1 MVGRTPQ
8 RQIFADGLRAI
19 RDDTIS
25 QEQFV
30 VLLSAVDDA
39 LVDPATRLDGDERA
53 TVALILLWLDAVVQP
68 DDTTALRESTS
79 RLSRLFEDPALPEDI
94 GVKLAAR
101 LSFRASALG
110 LRDLS
115 SVAATRALELQRKLV
130 DADPD
135 RYPGDLA
142 ELLLDISTSFNDAG
156 RPQEALAP
164 AEEATSIRRRLVAEN
179 LEGELANLAISL
191 SNMTS
196 VLLALRR
203 QHKALASAEE
213 CVSIRR
219 GLAGSDGATEL
230 SALARGLANL
240 AVVLGELGRAPEAIA
255 PSEEA
260 AQIRRSLVMRNA
272 ESELP
277 SLARS
282 LTILAD
288 TLGEVGRA
296 HEGVIHSEEAVMI
309 GRWLTGAHARL
320 AHLSDLAVSL
330 HTFANQLAR
339 VGRREE
345 ALDVAREAYDLMSE
359 LARDSPRPDAYLP
372 ELASSKNQ
380 LSVRL
385 AEAGLA
391 DDALE
396 AAEGTLEM
404 RRQLAAADRA
414 YLPALAISLNN
425 VANRRAA
432 VGRASQALAA
442 GEEALAIRESL
453 VEESRG
459 DLPVLAH
466 SLNNISVQLAELGRR
481 EDALAPAEEAVSI
494 YLELKSRH
502 PSSYLPD
509 LAMSLSN
516 LANRLAELGRGD
528 EAVVRAREAAKVYRG
543 LDQASTGAFLPHLAA
558 ALNNLANWLAGAD
571 RGEESLVPAE
581 EAVAIYRSLGDSA
594 PAAFL
599 GDLAISLNSL
609 SVRLAERQFSEDAL
623 RSAREAESIY
633 RSLAQAR
640 PAAELPGLAMSLNN
654 LAVRLAEHQ
663 EVDEALAAA
672 REAVTIYRVLAHDTP
687 AHVTDLALSLNN
699 LATTLEAAGHTDDA
713 LAASLEAAQLP
724 VGLRER
730 ARSLRRLLLLP
741 AAQRSPS
748 AGPILVQALAELVDT
763 AAAEV
768 LQVGTAQD
776 RRRLADETAW
786 LVSAGAVFLA
796 TEAEPSRAA
805 RAVELLDSMLAL
817 EARLVAAIHDREFR
831 RLAVTHPELAT
842 RLQQAVT
849 RRMSDFAGVYEHAAT
864 ADRPVPRLDTVK
876 AVLAEIRL
884 EPAFSRFLA
893 ARTTDEIASG
903 LHGQPAAWV
912 VFGPSAGAIVTL
924 DPTGRAEARRLL
936 PTSDDLVDLLD
947 ATLEPSSTSDTYLA
961 LRRFVDEQIA
971 PELSAL
977 ARSDAL
983 AVVVP
988 VGLAAWLPI
997 QSRLEDIGSHV
1008 EVRPVL
1014 SMPSNAAA
1022 AGGGPLVVHSDGRP
1036 GIDQPLEGALAET
1049 RAVAQLLGVAACTD
1063 PDATP
1068 DLVLTRLHDSP
1079 VIHLACHGAFDTD
1092 PWRTRLRLGEAELT
1106 VGMLSELLAT
1116 EDRSPLFV
1124 GLNACETARTETLA
1138 PEQALGFPVVFLSNG
1153 VRAVLVTLWPVT
1165 DDLAREIAVQ
1175 FYSLWRSG
1183 GTAGEAFATA
1193 IVTHRLQ
1200 WPESVTVDAYC
1211 LYGDRSLAFPRG
1223 GAATDDVAARL
1234 E

>member
-1 MVGRTPQ
+1 MGGQTP
-8 RQIFADGLRAI
+8 RRKVFADGLKAI

-25 QEQFV
+25 PEQFV
-30 VLLSAVDDA
+30 ALLTAVDDA
-39 LVDPATRLDGDERA
+39 LVDPATRLDGSKRV
-53 TVALILLWLDAVVQP
+53 TVALILLWLDAVVQR
-68 DDTTALRESTS
+68 DDTAGLRESMS
-79 RLSRLFEDPALPEDI
+79 RLSRLFEDSTLPEDI

-115 SVAATRALELQRKLV
+115 SVAAVRALELQRKLV

-142 ELLLDISTSFNDAG
+142 ELLLDISTSFNGAG
-156 RPQEALAP
+156 RSREALAP
-164 AEEATSIRRRLVAEN
+164 AEAATSIRRRLVAEN
-179 LEGELANLAISL
+179 VEGELANLAISL

-203 QHKALASAEE
+203 KHEALASAEE

-219 GLAGSDGATEL
+219 ELAGNDGATEL

-255 PSEEA
+255 PSDEA
-260 AQIRRSLVMRNA
+260 EQIRGSLVMRNG

-296 HEGVIHSEEAVMI
+296 PEGVTHGEEAVMI
-309 GRWLTGAHARL
+309 GRWLTGGHDRQ

-330 HTFANQLAR
+330 HTLANQVAR

-345 ALDVAREAYDLMSE
+345 ALDVAREAYGRMTE

-372 ELASSKNQ
+372 ELASSRNQ

-391 DDALE
+391 DEALE
-396 AAEGTLEM
+396 AAEQALEM
-404 RRQLAAADRA
+404 RRRLAAGDGAH
-414 YLPALAISLNN
+414 LPALAISLSN

-432 VGRASQALAA
+432 VGGASQALAA
-442 GEEALAIRESL
+442 GEEALAIREAL
-453 VEESRG
+453 VEENRG
-459 DLPVLAH
+459 DRSALAH
-466 SLNNISVQLAELGRR
+466 SLNNVSVQLAELGRR

-494 YLELKSRH
+494 YLDLKSRH

-509 LAMSLSN
+509 LAMSLNN

-528 EAVVRAREAAKVYRG
+528 EAVVRAREAAKIYRG
-543 LDQASTGAFLPHLAA
+543 LDQASPGAFLAHLAA

-571 RGEESLVPAE
+571 KSEESVVPAK
-581 EAVAIYRSLGDSA
+581 EAVAIYRSLADSA

-599 GDLAISLNSL
+599 ADLAISLNSL
-609 SVRLAERQFSEDAL
+609 SVRLAEQRFSEDAL
-623 RSAREAESIY
+623 RSAREAECIY
-633 RSLAQAR
+633 RALAEAR

-654 LAVRLAEHQ
+654 LAVRLAERQ
-663 EVDEALAAA
+663 EVDEALTAA
-672 REAVTIYRVLAHDTP
+672 REAVAIYRGLARDAP
-687 AHVTDLALSLNN
+687 ARVTDLALSLNN
-699 LATTLEAAGHTDDA
+699 LATTLEAAGRTDDA
-713 LAASLEAAQLP
+713 IAASLEVAQLP

-730 ARSLRRLLLLP
+730 ARALRRLLLLP
-741 AAQRSPS
+741 ATQRCPG
-748 AGPILVQALAELVDT
+748 AEPILVQALGELVD
-763 AAAEV
+763 AAAVEL
-768 LQVGTAQD
+768 LQVGTARD

-796 TEAEPSRAA
+796 IEAEPSRAA

-831 RLAVTHPELAT
+831 RLAVAHPALAT

-849 RRMSDFAGVYEHAAT
+849 RRVSDLAGAYEHTAA
-864 ADRPVPRLDTVK
+864 ADGPRLQLDTVK
-876 AVLAEIRL
+876 AVLAGIRL
-884 EPAFSRFLA
+884 EPDFSRFLA
-893 ARTTDEIASG
+893 ARTVDEIASG
-903 LHGQPAAWV
+903 LRGQPAAWV

-924 DPTGRAEARRLL
+924 DATGRAEARTLL
-936 PTSDDLVDLLD
+936 PTSADLVDLLET
-947 ATLEPSSTSDTYLA
+947 TLDPGSTNDTYLA
-961 LRRFVDEQIA
+961 LRRFVDKHIF

-977 ARSDAL
+977 AKSDTL
-983 AVVVP
+983 AVVIP
-988 VGLAAWLPI
+988 VGLAGWLPI

-1008 EVRPVL
+1008 EVQPVL
-1014 SMPSNAAA
+1014 SMPSNAVAS
-1022 AGGGPLVVHSDGRP
+1022 GGGPLAVHSDGRP

-1049 RAVAQLLGVAACTD
+1049 RAVARLFGVAACTD
-1063 PDATP
+1063 PHSTP
-1068 DLVLTRLHDSP
+1068 KLVLTRLNDSP
-1079 VIHLACHGAFDTD
+1079 MIHLACHGAFDTD

-1116 EDRSPLFV
+1116 QDRSPLFV

-1153 VRAVLVTLWPVT
+1153 VRAVLGTLWPVA
-1165 DDLAREIAVQ
+1165 DDLAHEIAVQ

-1183 GTAGEAFATA
+1183 GAAGEAFATT
-1193 IVTHRLQ
+1193 IVTYRLQ
-1200 WPESVTVDAYC
+1200 WPDSATVDAFC
-1211 LYGDRSLAFPRG
+1211 LYGDRSLAFPLG
-1223 GAATDDVAARL
+1223 GAATDDLTARL